1 MKKDTNII
9 EIKNLSFQYE
19 GSSKKV
25 LKNLNIDIKEG
36 EFICVLGHN
45 GSGKST
51 LAKLIN
57 AQYIPTGGD
66 ILVGNM
72 NTKDDDNLWNIRE
85 MCGMVFQ
92 NPDNQ
97 LVATIVEEDVAFGPE
112 NLGVPREELRK
123 RVDEC
128 LELVG
133 MSEYKRHSPALLS
146 GGQKQRIAIAGIL
159 AMNPKCL
166 LMDEPTAMLDPQGR
180 KDILDTVLK
189 LREMGK
195 TIIHITHYM
204 EECVNADRIIVIN
217 EGDVVLEGTPREVF
231 SNVEQM
237 KEIGL
242 DVPEPTEISYLLN
255 KSNINVRA
263 DVLTV
268 DELVEALECVR

>member
-57 AQYIPTGGD
+57 AQYIPTEGD

-72 NTKDDDNLWNIRE
+72 NTKDDDSLWDIRE

-180 KDILDTVLK
+180 KDILNTVSK

-268 DELVEALECVR
+268 DELVEALESVR

>member
-57 AQYIPTGGD
+57 AQYIPTEGD

-180 KDILDTVLK
+180 KDILNTVLK

-268 DELVEALECVR
+268 DELVEALESVR

>member
-57 AQYIPTGGD
+57 AQYIPTEGD

-72 NTKDDDNLWNIRE
+72 NTKDDDSLWDIRE

-180 KDILDTVLK
+180 KDILNTVLK

-268 DELVEALECVR
+268 DELVEALESVR

>member
-57 AQYIPTGGD
+57 AQYIPTEGD

-217 EGDVVLEGTPREVF
+217 EGNVVLEGTPREVF
-231 SNVEQM
+231 SNVVQM

-255 KSNINVRA
+255 KSNINVRR
-263 DVLTV
+263 DVLNV
-268 DELVEALECVR
+268 DELVEALGEC

>member
-36 EFICVLGHN
+36 EFICVLRHS

-57 AQYIPTGGD
+57 AQYIPTEGD

-180 KDILDTVLK
+180 KDILNTVLK

-268 DELVEALECVR
+268 DELVEALESVR

>member
-57 AQYIPTGGD
+57 AQYIPTEGD

-217 EGDVVLEGTPREVF
+217 EGNVVLEGTPREVF

-242 DVPEPTEISYLLN
+242 DVPGPTEISYLLN
-255 KSNINVRA
+255 KSNINVRR

-268 DELVEALECVR
+268 DELVEALGEC

>member
-57 AQYIPTGGD
+57 AQYIPTEGD

-180 KDILDTVLK
+180 KDILNTVLK

-268 DELVEALECVR
+268 DELVEALDSVR